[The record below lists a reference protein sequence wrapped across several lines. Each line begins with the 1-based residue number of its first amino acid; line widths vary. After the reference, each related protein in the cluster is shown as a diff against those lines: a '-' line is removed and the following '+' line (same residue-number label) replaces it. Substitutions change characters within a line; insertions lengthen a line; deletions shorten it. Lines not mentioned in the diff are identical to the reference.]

1 MKESISD
8 SKLIV
13 YRITKQKRI
22 RDISGKGSSVTGG
35 RWNNKGTPALYTASN
50 VSLALLENLVHI
62 PKIMDLKYALAY
74 FEINNSNVIRR
85 VEDLD
90 LSKLSS
96 TENSDIGTF
105 AFDKLNVP
113 VLSVPSAIV
122 PIERNYILNP
132 IFAGSAFNLKS
143 TELFTIDKRLL
154 INRF

>member
-1 MKESISD
+1 
-8 SKLIV
+8 
-13 YRITKQKRI
+13 
-22 RDISGKGSSVTGG
+22 
-35 RWNNKGTPALYTASN
+35 
-50 VSLALLENLVHI
+50 
-62 PKIMDLKYALAY
+62 MDLKYALAY
-74 FEINNSNVIRR
+74 FEINDSNVIRR

-105 AFDKLNVP
+105 AFGKLNVP